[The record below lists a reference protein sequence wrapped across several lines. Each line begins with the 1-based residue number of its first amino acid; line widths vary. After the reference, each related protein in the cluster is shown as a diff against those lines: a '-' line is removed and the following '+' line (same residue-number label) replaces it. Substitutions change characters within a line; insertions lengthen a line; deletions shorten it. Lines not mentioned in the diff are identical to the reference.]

1 MCFKIQMMWGEER
14 ATTWSKKRDFRNDFS
29 LLPLKDNQSHGQ
41 HFLSTQQV
49 SEVGKGKFLLLL

>member
-41 HFLSTQQV
+41 HFLS
-49 SEVGKGKFLLLL
+49 EVGKGRFLLLL